1 MVYLLLILG
10 LVILLAGGKFL
21 VDGAS
26 ALAAKFGLSA
36 GLIGLTVVAF
46 GTSAP
51 ELLVSINAAIKGN
64 SDIALGNV
72 IGSNISN
79 ISLVLGISA
88 IVYPISIYKSVLK
101 TDYLA
106 TLLSA
111 ILFYLLAYNGLI
123 SRIEGL
129 ILFVLLIALNIYF
142 FKKLRIAEEDIN
154 EDVIKLKE
162 QSLFK
167 SVGLLLIGIAGLYF
181 GSDMLV
187 DSAVEISKMFGV
199 SERII
204 GVTVIAIGTSL
215 PELVTSIIAALKK
228 ETDIAIGNIL
238 GSNIMNILAIIGI
251 TSLISPIN
259 VSEVFIKQDFLWMLG
274 LTALLFPILRSRL
287 IISRLEG
294 ALLIAVYG
302 AYLFMIL

>member
-142 FKKLRIAEEDIN
+142 FTKLRIAEEDIN
-154 EDVIKLKE
+154 EDVIKYKE